1 VITSEPDV
9 RGNASAQQ
17 LSTTYNALR
26 SCWRSAAFLCNGMSI
41 LLPYHLL
48 ANSLTRRR
56 SSLFL
61 LMYLLGMSITLP
73 YHLRADS
80 FTRRCRS
87 LFLRLCLLGMSITL
101 PYHVRA
107 DNLSR
112 LRSSLISILC
122 LVCLL
127 LFPIFSSLTVS
138 LAAAGL
144 SFCPCSGFTRI
155 FVFVA

>member
-9 RGNASAQQ
+9 HGNASSQQ

-73 YHLRADS
+73 YHVRADS
-80 FTRRCRS
+80 
-87 LFLRLCLLGMSITL
+87 
-101 PYHVRA
+101 
-107 DNLSR
+107 LSR
-112 LRSSLISILC
+112 LRSCFISIMC
-122 LVCLL
+122 VGGLL
-127 LFPIFSSLTVS
+127 LFTNIS
-138 LAAAGL
+138 
-144 SFCPCSGFTRI
+144 RR
-155 FVFVA
+155 